1 MQIYCPRKEQL
12 IEQMV
17 VTYLNKIAH
26 HVGTMDL
33 DNADAIM
40 QEFLVDGIEPYDQE
54 FMFVEDLTQL
64 Q

>member
-17 VTYLNKIAH
+17 VTCLTKVAH
-26 HVGTMDL
+26 HVGTLDL
-33 DNADAIM
+33 DNANAIM

-54 FMFVEDLTQL
+54 FMFLNDLTL
-64 Q
+64 L